1 MTDGPRGEC
10 QNHKSNLSLTP
21 SSYKVYLHFHIAS
34 TSKTSMFRHFKT
46 GWHVHI
52 LCHWALTKDRE
63 LGPVHPTLIWLSN
76 HILPFDDASKGI
88 PKDPLFIASFYLSGS
103 SLYSLVATLDLEAF
117 RTLCLI
123 SCCRLISF
131 FLHWFKMPFKDYIWL
146 SNSVSQFKQFFKRK
160 NKSASYSPSSV
171 LSKRSEFNFAQKLLN
186 CT

>member
-1 MTDGPRGEC
+1 MVSEAQLPLDPAGWLYFSWGSCDSGWGRDFAQAREVGTEGLGRGKGMTDGPRGEC

-76 HILPFDDASKGI
+76 HILPFDDPSNGI
-88 PKDPLFIASFYLSGS
+88 PKDPLLIASFYLSRS
-103 SLYSLVATLDLEAF
+103 SLYSLVVTLDLEAF
-117 RTLCLI
+117 RTLLSVCAWYLVVDSFPLFALI
-123 SCCRLISF
+123 
-131 FLHWFKMPFKDYIWL
+131 
-146 SNSVSQFKQFFKRK
+146 
-160 NKSASYSPSSV
+160 
-171 LSKRSEFNFAQKLLN
+171 
-186 CT
+186 